1 MSAIFS
7 SIVDVEF
14 DKFLPVKIISVRFN
28 QPLLVSRPALT
39 TRAGQRCEESAR
51 AWWLVETKIVMM
63 ERWRYLLSLQ
73 EIGKNNVSRHSPL
86 TADCKH
92 DNNFS

>member
-14 DKFLPVKIISVRFN
+14 DKFVPDHCQDNLCVRFN

-39 TRAGQRCEESAR
+39 SRAGQLGVNSQGS
-51 AWWLVETKIVMM
+51 KIAMM
-63 ERWRYLLSLQ
+63 EALEVFIIPAGDWQ
-73 EIGKNNVSRHSPL
+73 K
-86 TADCKH
+86 
-92 DNNFS
+92 

>member
-14 DKFLPVKIISVRFN
+14 DKFVPVKIISVRFN

-39 TRAGQRCEESAR
+39 SRAGQRCEESAR
-51 AWWLVETKIVMM
+51 A
-63 ERWRYLLSLQ
+63 
-73 EIGKNNVSRHSPL
+73 
-86 TADCKH
+86 
-92 DNNFS
+92 